1 MFSPVRKERRLRSGF
16 VLQWAMRPTAG
27 TVTFFT
33 ASLVVL
39 LIAAGA
45 ATGLIVLLAT
55 PGLTD
60 ALRALPNN
68 TWWFI
73 YSGPGDSAAGP
84 FAGALASAPWR
95 IGAAIVASILSLL
108 AVLRARVIYRRV
120 PSPIIPF
127 LMMFL
132 IALGL
137 ECLRAGTALLV
148 ATDSPISFSV
158 LLTRVI
164 YWGRFVGLLGVLLAG
179 LYGLELKYT
188 KIIVLGGLVLLVS
201 FAMAAY
207 IPVDRTV
214 FLAQLTWK
222 LGDEQSVW
230 FLNLALAALAF
241 LTGVV
246 AALVRKGRRTTL
258 LAAGIALFL
267 IAREVEF
274 FAVQPASLAAGL
286 AAQVLGSLFSLRAL
300 SAAAK

>member
-1 MFSPVRKERRLRSGF
+1 
-16 VLQWAMRPTAG
+16 MRPSAG
-27 TVTFFT
+27 TLTFFA

-39 LIAAGA
+39 LLAAGA
-45 ATGLIVLLAT
+45 AVGLIVLLAA
-55 PGLTD
+55 PRLTD
-60 ALRALPNN
+60 ALHALPDNS
-68 TWWFI
+68 WWFI
-73 YSGPGDSAAGP
+73 YRSPGDSAAGAL
-84 FAGALASAPWR
+84 AGALAAAPWR
-95 IGAAIVASILSLL
+95 IGAAIAASILSLL
-108 AVLRARVIYRRV
+108 AVLRARAIYRRS

-132 IALGL
+132 LALGL

-158 LLTRVI
+158 FLTRII
-164 YWGRFVGLLGVLLAG
+164 YWGRFVGLMGVLLAG

-188 KIIVLGGLVLLVS
+188 KVIVLGGLVLLLS

-230 FLNLALAALAF
+230 FLNLALAALAL
-241 LTGVV
+241 LTAVV
-246 AALVRKGRRTTL
+246 AAAAHKGRRTAL
-258 LAAGIALFL
+258 LAVGIALFL
-267 IAREVEF
+267 IAREVQF

-286 AAQVLGSLFSLRAL
+286 AAQALGILLSLRAL

>member
-1 MFSPVRKERRLRSGF
+1 MS
-16 VLQWAMRPTAG
+16 
-27 TVTFFT
+27 FFAT
-33 ASLVVL
+33 CLVVL
-39 LIAAGA
+39 LLAAGA
-45 ATGLIVLLAT
+45 VLVLIVLLAT
-55 PGLTD
+55 PRLTD
-60 ALRALPNN
+60 ALRALPDNS
-68 TWWFI
+68 WWFI
-73 YSGPGDSAAGP
+73 YRTPADFAAGP
-84 FAGALASAPWR
+84 LTGSLAAAPWR
-95 IGAAIVASILSLL
+95 IGAAIASSVLSLL
-108 AVLRARVIYRRV
+108 AVLRARALYRRS

-132 IALGL
+132 LALGL

-148 ATDSPISFSV
+148 AADSPISFSV

-164 YWGRFVGLLGVLLAG
+164 YWGRFVGLIGVLLAG
-179 LYGLELKYT
+179 LYAVELKYT

-214 FLAQLTWK
+214 FLAQMTWK

-230 FLNLALAALAF
+230 FLNLALAALAL

-274 FAVQPASLAAGL
+274 FALLPALLAAGL
-286 AAQVLGSLFSLRAL
+286 AAQALGTVFSLRAL
-300 SAAAK
+300 AAGK